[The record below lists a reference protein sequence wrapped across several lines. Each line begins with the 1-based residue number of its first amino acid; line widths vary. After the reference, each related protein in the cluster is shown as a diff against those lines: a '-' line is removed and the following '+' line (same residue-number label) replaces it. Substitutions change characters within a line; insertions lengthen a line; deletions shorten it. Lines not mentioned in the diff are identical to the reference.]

1 VPAVIAKDGAM
12 RIADH
17 AGFENSDAVQ
27 VGAVSDTRIILAYVL
42 VAIATLGLIY
52 AASVSTGPAPI
63 DFANM
68 VAFP

>member
-12 RIADH
+12 RIVDH
-17 AGFENSDAVQ
+17 ARFENSDAVD
-27 VGAVSDTRIILAYVL
+27 VGAVSDTRIILGYVL

-52 AASVSTGPAPI
+52 AASVSTGSAPI

>member
-1 VPAVIAKDGAM
+1 M

-17 AGFENSDAVQ
+17 AGFENSDAVH
-27 VGAVSDTRIILAYVL
+27 VGAGSDTRIILAYVL

-52 AASVSTGPAPI
+52 AASVSTGSASI

>member
-1 VPAVIAKDGAM
+1 VPAVIAKGGAM
-12 RIADH
+12 RIADY
-17 AGFENSDAVQ
+17 AGFKNSDAVH
-27 VGAVSDTRIILAYVL
+27 VAAASDTRIILSYVF